1 MRRFLITLVY
11 GLLASASAW
20 ADGAVPR
27 PSPEYAVKLTTGQQL
42 LLSQYR
48 GKVVALMFVATTCPH
63 CQQTCRLM
71 EKLSREYGPLG
82 FQPLAVA
89 FNDMA
94 MMLLPDFV
102 KQANVTFPIG
112 YDLRDTVFAYLD
124 RSPILKTFVPI
135 QIFIDRNGVI
145 RAQHLGDDQFL
156 ANQERN
162 TRTIIEQLLKEPA
175 GGKSSPKKPS

>member
-1 MRRFLITLVY
+1 MKRFLIALVC

-27 PSPEYAVKLTTGQQL
+27 PSPEYAVKLTTGRQL

-48 GKVVALMFVATTCPH
+48 GKVVVLMFVSTTCPH
-63 CQQTCRLM
+63 CQQTCQVM
-71 EKLSREYGPLG
+71 EKLSREYGPRG

-94 MMLLPDFV
+94 MMLVPDFV
-102 KQANVTFPIG
+102 KQANVTFPVG
-112 YDLRDTVFAYLD
+112 YDLRDPVFAYLE
-124 RSPILKTFVPI
+124 RSSMLKTFVPI
-135 QIFIDRNGVI
+135 VIFIDRNGVI

-156 ANQERN
+156 VNQERN
-162 TRTIIEQLLKEPA
+162 TRTILEQLLKEPA
-175 GGKSSPKKPS
+175 GGRAPSKKSS